1 MFEKSPTWTRLDG
14 PLEPPSDQS
23 TSQPSPKLAKGKANM
38 PEWENQVENESILSL
53 DIELDGLNTLM
64 QTNGAKEAI
73 DTANERKTRSA
84 DSAKMSIWHIIM
96 LLWWGWWQSGSRK
109 HFPRQPRIHD
119 GSKLWTRKCRF
130 YAKTRHGISFPTH
143 HTKRHKTLSTPLDR
157 NLQPDAASGTG
168 GCEPTQYRQLIGSLI
183 YLTITR
189 PNLSHL
195 LSLLSQF
202 MQNRRD
208 VHPDCTK
215 RVLRYVR
222 GMMDFDIIYKS
233 DMII

>member
-1 MFEKSPTWTRLDG
+1 M
-14 PLEPPSDQS
+14 
-23 TSQPSPKLAKGKANM
+23 
-38 PEWENQVENESILSL
+38 
-53 DIELDGLNTLM
+53 
-64 QTNGAKEAI
+64 
-73 DTANERKTRSA
+73 
-84 DSAKMSIWHIIM
+84 
-96 LLWWGWWQSGSRK
+96 
-109 HFPRQPRIHD
+109 
-119 GSKLWTRKCRF
+119 
-130 YAKTRHGISFPTH
+130 
-143 HTKRHKTLSTPLDR
+143 STPLDQ
-157 NLQPDAASGTG
+157 NLKLDADSGTDE
-168 GCEPTQYRQLIGSLI
+168 CEPTQYRQLIGSLI